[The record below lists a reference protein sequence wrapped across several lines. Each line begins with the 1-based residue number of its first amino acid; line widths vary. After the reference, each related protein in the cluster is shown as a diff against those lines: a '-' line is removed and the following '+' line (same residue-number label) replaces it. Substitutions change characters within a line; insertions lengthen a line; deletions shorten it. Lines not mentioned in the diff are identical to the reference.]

1 MKQYMILFL
10 VGRDRP
16 GIVDDV
22 SKVLLHHDA
31 NIEDSRG
38 ATLGGCFSVM
48 VLFSVE
54 ADRMPA
60 VRQGFKELERM
71 GFEWSLHEANDP
83 AALPREA
90 ELPLKIQVTAMDHPG
105 IVQAV
110 VGILRKFNVNVES
123 LTTRV
128 TQAPYSGAP
137 LFGLELSAQVPA
149 DQPVAKVK
157 QGLSDLAAEM
167 NLDLTFP
174 K

>member
-22 SKVLLHHDA
+22 SKVLLTHEA

-38 ATLGGCFSVM
+38 ATLGGCFSIM
-48 VLFSVE
+48 ILFSVD

-60 VRQGFKELERM
+60 VRQGFQDLKRM
-71 GFEWSLHEANDP
+71 GFEWSLHEATDP
-83 AALPREA
+83 AALPRQA
-90 ELPLKIQVTAMDHPG
+90 ELPLNIQVTAMDHPG

-110 VGILRKFNVNVES
+110 VGILRKYNVNVES
-123 LTTRV
+123 MTTRV

-137 LFGLELSAQVPA
+137 LFGLELGAQVPA
-149 DQPVAKVK
+149 DQPMARIKRD
-157 QGLSDLAAEM
+157 LTDLAAEM
-167 NLDLTFP
+167 NLDLTFS